1 MVLNLD
7 NGSKVGGCHRFIPS
21 PSSQQREKF
30 SASRNN
36 VPDPALHS
44 NQRVYDLA
52 LIHAQEGHILCGR
65 KPAVRGFV
73 IWELSK
79 DVVRVTIASDMPIF
93 GANSAA
99 HVARHVA

>member
-36 VPDPALHS
+36 VPDPSATLQSACLWSSADPCTRRAHPLWPQAGGAGLC
-44 NQRVYDLA
+44 NLGVVEGCRTCNDRFRHADLR
-52 LIHAQEGHILCGR
+52 C
-65 KPAVRGFV
+65 
-73 IWELSK
+73 
-79 DVVRVTIASDMPIF
+79 
-93 GANSAA
+93 
-99 HVARHVA
+99 